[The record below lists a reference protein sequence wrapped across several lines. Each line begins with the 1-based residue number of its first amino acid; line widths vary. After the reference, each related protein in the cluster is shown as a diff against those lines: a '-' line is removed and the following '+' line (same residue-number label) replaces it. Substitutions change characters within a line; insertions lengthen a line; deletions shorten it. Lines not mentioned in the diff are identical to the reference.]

1 MLQLERLN
9 RRAREAL
16 GFTRARPVS
25 ETSDAL
31 ARRADHAVAELRA
44 KRRAMASGIARAM
57 VTVDELVRTDVTE
70 HLDDPSFPA
79 DHKLRIV
86 QGIHRMNAA
95 VFAYDR
101 FFHALAPH
109 LKRVAAREKR
119 PVRVLELAAG
129 SGEFSFALAAR
140 AKRRKLDVEVTGSDY
155 EPTYVEAANRE
166 ARRRGLDVPFR
177 ELDAFD
183 MHQVEDG
190 AFDLVFIAQS
200 IHHFTPGQLART
212 IAESG
217 RVARYAFVGVD
228 LRRSLFLFPFG
239 IGVAALTRDPAY
251 MHDSVVSMRK
261 AYSEAELA
269 LVAELAAPSAHV
281 CARPQHPLYSV
292 LTVEYR

>member
-9 RRAREAL
+9 RRARKAL
-16 GFTRARPVS
+16 DAPRARPAS
-25 ETSDAL
+25 ETAEDL
-31 ARRADHAVAELRA
+31 ERRADAAVAELRE
-44 KRRAMASGIARAM
+44 KRRALASGLGRVM
-57 VTVDELVRTDVTE
+57 VAVDDFVRTDVSE
-70 HLDDPSFPA
+70 HLDDPAFPA
-79 DHKLRIV
+79 EHKLRIV
-86 QGIHRMNAA
+86 RGIHRMNAA

-109 LKRVAAREKR
+109 LRRVISRENR

-140 AKRRKLDVEVTGSDY
+140 ANRRKLAVEVTGSDF

-166 ARRRGLDVPFR
+166 ARRRGLSVPFR
-177 ELDAFD
+177 ELNAFA
-183 MHQVEDG
+183 MHEVDDG
-190 AFDLVFIAQS
+190 AYDVAFIAQS
-200 IHHFTPGQLART
+200 IHHFTPGQLAKA
-212 IAESG
+212 IAECG

-269 LVAELAAPSAHV
+269 LVAEVAAPSAHV

>member
-16 GFTRARPVS
+16 GLPRARPET
-25 ETSDAL
+25 ETSDDL
-31 ARRADHAVAELRA
+31 ARRADEAVDALRA
-44 KRRAMASGIARAM
+44 KRRAMASGIAKAM
-57 VTVDELVRTDVTE
+57 VTVDELVRTDATE
-70 HLDDPSFPA
+70 HLDDPAFPA

-86 QGIHRMNAA
+86 RGIHRMNAA
-95 VFAYDR
+95 IFAYDR
-101 FFHALAPH
+101 FLLALAPH
-109 LKRVAAREKR
+109 VRRAAAREKR
-119 PVRVLELAAG
+119 RVRVLELAAG
-129 SGEFSFALAAR
+129 SGELTFALAAR
-140 AKRRKLDVEVTGSDY
+140 AQRWKLDVEVTGSDY

-166 ARRRGLDVPFR
+166 ARRRGADVTFR
-177 ELDAFD
+177 VLNAFD
-183 MHQVEDG
+183 MREVDDG
-190 AFDLVFIAQS
+190 AFDVVFIAQS
-200 IHHFTPGQLART
+200 IHHFTPGQLAKA

-239 IGVAALTRDPAY
+239 VGVAALTRDPAY

-269 LVAELAAPSAHV
+269 LVAELAAPRARV
-281 CARPQHPLYSV
+281 RARPQHPLYSV